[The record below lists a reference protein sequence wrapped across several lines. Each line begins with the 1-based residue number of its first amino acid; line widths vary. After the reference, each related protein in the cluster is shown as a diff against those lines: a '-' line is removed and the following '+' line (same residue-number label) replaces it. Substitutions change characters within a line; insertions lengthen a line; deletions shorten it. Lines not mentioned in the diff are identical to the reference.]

1 MRTLVA
7 ALILIAVSISL
18 AAAEEAKD
26 LAYEPTSNYRTRNVR
41 GWTIYVHHRLLE
53 DDKELGDRALEQLDV
68 KLYDIT
74 RMLPAGAVE
83 KLHQIPIWLEHS
95 NPQVAG
101 ACYHPNKQWLIENDF
116 NPEKTRAIEISNAA
130 TFLDWIRQQPS
141 MVLHEMAHGYH
152 HRFLEGGYGN
162 PKLAEAYK
170 QMKER
175 GDYKTVLHYNGKDC
189 RAYAL
194 NNPMEYFAELTEAWY
209 GTNDFYPFVRAEVLK
224 HDPEMAKLLPQL
236 WGQ

>member
-7 ALILIAVSISL
+7 ALILIASL
-18 AAAEEAKD
+18 IPLAMAEEAKE
-26 LAYEPTSNYRTRNVR
+26 LAYEPTSSYPTRNVR

-68 KLYDIT
+68 KLYEIN
-74 RMLPAGAVE
+74 RLLPAAALE

-95 NPQVAG
+95 NPKTAC

-116 NPEKTRAIEISNAA
+116 NPEKAQAVEISNAA

-162 PKLAEAYK
+162 PKLAQAY
-170 QMKER
+170 QRMKER
-175 GDYKTVLHYNGKDC
+175 GDYKNVLHYNGEDC

-224 HDPEMAKLLPQL
+224 HDPEMAKLLQQL